1 MTRIARKHGLV
12 EKKENTRKVEE
23 ATSWEDM
30 FSETKADLDGSDLKE
45 KEMDKM
51 KKHEEDYEIRIQHEN
66 ENTVNKKKKKGAR
79 SKLEYEALLKKHSET
94 VDKEVKKS
102 ISIEVLGV
110 RLQIDYYLI

>member
-30 FSETKADLDGSDLKE
+30 FSESKADPLDGSDLKE

-66 ENTVNKKKKKGAR
+66 ENSVNKKKKKGAR
-79 SKLEYEALLKKHSET
+79 SKLEYEALLKKYSET
-94 VDKEVKKS
+94 IDKEVKEF

-110 RLQIDYYLI
+110 DFKFIII